1 MTSPLEYVLLAARH
15 ILKFLTD
22 DLSSLESSVFIFL
35 AFVLCLPYFNYLA
48 LFYNNQTQ
56 YSDD

>member
-35 AFVLCLPYFNYLA
+35 CLPYSNYLA